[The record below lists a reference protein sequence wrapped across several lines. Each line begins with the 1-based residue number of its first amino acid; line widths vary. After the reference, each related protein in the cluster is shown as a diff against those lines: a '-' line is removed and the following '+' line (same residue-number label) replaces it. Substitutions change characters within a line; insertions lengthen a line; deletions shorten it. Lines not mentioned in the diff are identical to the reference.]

1 MFVLPQAPS
10 RPGWTAPRFLPP
22 VMTVVFSGTRLLAP
36 HLPTL
41 PGLSPVVLL
50 EKELSERPLSEQK
63 TSFGNTV

>member
-1 MFVLPQAPS
+1 
-10 RPGWTAPRFLPP
+10 
-22 VMTVVFSGTRLLAP
+22 MTVVFSGTRLLAP

-41 PGLSPVVLL
+41 PGLSPVVPL